1 MSEFFNGQVFAILGA
16 AIAITV
22 AGIGSAKG
30 VNIVGEAG
38 AGVVSEDPSRFGQIL
53 VLQAL
58 PGTQGIYGLLIGFMV
73 MLNLGVLGGQ
83 LNTVST
89 YNGLMIMFGCL
100 PIAIVGLLSAL
111 YQGRTAVA
119 GVGLVAKRPEEAGK
133 AIVFAVMVET
143 YAVLAFLGSF
153 LMVFFIPYV

>member
-1 MSEFFNGQVFAILGA
+1 MNGQVFAILGA
-16 AIAITV
+16 ALSITV

-73 MLNLGVLGGQ
+73 MLNLGVLAGE
-83 LNTVST
+83 LVPVSVA
-89 YNGLMIMFGCL
+89 NGLMIMLGCC

>member
-1 MSEFFNGQVFAILGA
+1 MNGQIFAILGA
-16 AIAITV
+16 AISITL

-73 MLNLGVLGGQ
+73 MLKLGVLAGE
-83 LNTVST
+83 LVPISMET
-89 YNGLMIMFGCL
+89 GLMVMFGCL

-119 GVGLVAKRPEEAGK
+119 GVGLVAKRSEEAGK

>member
-1 MSEFFNGQVFAILGA
+1 MNGQIFAILGA
-16 AIAITV
+16 AISITL

-73 MLNLGVLGGQ
+73 MLKLGVLAGE
-83 LNTVST
+83 LVPISMET
-89 YNGLMIMFGCL
+89 GLMVMCGCL

-119 GVGLVAKRPEEAGK
+119 GVGLVAKRSEEAGK

>member
-1 MSEFFNGQVFAILGA
+1 MNGQVFAILGA
-16 AIAITV
+16 ALSITL

-38 AGVVSEDPSRFGQIL
+38 AGVCSEDPSRFGQIL

-73 MLNLGVLGGQ
+73 MLNLGVLAGE
-83 LNTVST
+83 LVPVSVA
-89 YNGLMIMFGCL
+89 NGLMIMLGCI
-100 PIAIVGLLSAL
+100 PIAVVGLLSAL
-111 YQGRTAVA
+111 YQGRTAIA

>member
-1 MSEFFNGQVFAILGA
+1 MNGQVFAILGA
-16 AIAITV
+16 AISITL
-22 AGIGSAKG
+22 AGIGSAKA
-30 VNIVGEAG
+30 VGMVGQAG

-73 MLNLGVLGGQ
+73 MLNIGVLANE
-83 LNTVST
+83 LVPVST
-89 YNGLMIMFGCL
+89 ANGLMIMLGCL
-100 PIAIVGLLSAL
+100 PIAFVGLLSAI
-111 YQGRTAVA
+111 YQGKTAIA
-119 GVGLVAKRPEEAGK
+119 GIGLVAKRPEEAGK

>member
-1 MSEFFNGQVFAILGA
+1 MNLGQVFALLGA
-16 AIAITV
+16 AIAITL

-30 VNIVGEAG
+30 VGNVGQAG
-38 AGVVSEDPSRFGQIL
+38 AGVVTEDPSRFGQIL

-58 PGTQGIYGLLIGFMV
+58 PGTQGIYGLLVGFIV
-73 MLNLGVLGGQ
+73 MLNLGVLTGN
-83 LNTVST
+83 LNNISAT
-89 YNGLMIMFGCL
+89 NGLLVLIGCL
-100 PIAIVGLLSAL
+100 PIAFVGLLSAL
-111 YQGRTAVA
+111 YQAKTAMA

-153 LMVFFIPYV
+153 LMVYFIKYI

>member
-1 MSEFFNGQVFAILGA
+1 MNGQVFAILGA
-16 AIAITV
+16 AISITV

-83 LNTVST
+83 LNPVSVS
-89 YNGLMIMFGCL
+89 NGLMIMFGCL